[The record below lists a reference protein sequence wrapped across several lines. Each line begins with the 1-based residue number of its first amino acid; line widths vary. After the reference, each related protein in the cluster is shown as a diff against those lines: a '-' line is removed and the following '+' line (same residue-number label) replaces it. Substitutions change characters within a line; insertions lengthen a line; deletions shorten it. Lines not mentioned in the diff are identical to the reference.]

1 MTRPEHTRP
10 EHNCRP
16 VVNSNPIRQRMSRY
30 LCLAVVVLLGEST
43 AADAAEAKTL
53 QVATFQADVTPP
65 LGSPLCNGGVKP
77 AMEIV
82 TPLTARGIVLLGVEQ
97 PIVLCVLDWVGIAN
111 ESHDR
116 FREALA
122 DAVGTEAERVNLH
135 TLHQHDAPGS
145 DFATERLLAEHG
157 LGRRYSNPDFDAI
170 VLQRVAAAAKAAL
183 GTARPVTHIGLGSGQ
198 VEKVASN
205 RRILG
210 PDGRVIL
217 QRQSSGG
224 KNPAAREA
232 PEGTIDPLV
241 KLVTF
246 WSDDQPCAVLTYY
259 ATHPQ
264 SYYGQGSVNWDFVGM
279 ARELREQALPGV
291 PHIHFNGAAGNVA
304 AGKYNDGSKGTRP
317 ILAQRLAMGMQ
328 QAWKSQTKHTVT
340 AADVGWQ
347 AVPVVMPVRET
358 LVEEQLMAKLV
369 DPKKKDTDRLRAARD
384 LIFLRRTV
392 GGHRI
397 SISCLSLGRARILHM
412 PGELFV
418 EYQLAAQKMSPDNFV
433 AMAAYGDYG
442 PGYIGTSIAYT
453 QGGYETG
460 IVSRVSPAVEQVL
473 TGAMKTLLQA
483 DPKEKRSEQQKRN
496 EQQTEKPDEKETEKR
511 SALFEVPEVH
521 SSWDDL
527 TEGIETKA
535 DWHQRRAEL
544 KKKYLAL
551 LRDQHKPSKPALDLK
566 VHEEVVV
573 DGLYRRQLISYAVEA
588 DERAHA
594 YLGIPL
600 ELTDKAPAVVALHGT
615 YEFGKKRVAGLIDNP
630 DKAYLDHLCRR
641 GYVVIA
647 PEHFVSGHRVPAEG
661 SYETGQFYKKHP
673 QWTAV
678 GKFTYEHSIAI
689 DVLQTLDQVDDDR
702 IGALGH
708 SLGGHGTFF
717 LAAYDERVKV
727 SACNCGASFFRHN
740 PNVTGWSRDHWYV
753 YFKPIRPALL
763 KGELPPIDFHEIIA
777 LIAPRAFMDL
787 SGLNDGHGP
796 TQRQR
801 LLMLMK
807 IMEVYEHVE
816 APENFAFYVHGRGH
830 SVAHESRQLIYGW
843 MDTHLKPSDATKTR
857 LVTPESETAV
867 PAPH

>member
-1 MTRPEHTRP
+1 MIRSLILILTVTVAHS
-10 EHNCRP
+10 
-16 VVNSNPIRQRMSRY
+16 NSVRADTQR
-30 LCLAVVVLLGEST
+30 
-43 AADAAEAKTL
+43 TL
-53 QVATFQADVTPP
+53 QIATFQVDVTPP

-77 AMEIV
+77 VMEIV
-82 TPLTARGIVLLGVEQ
+82 TPLTARGIVLLGADQ
-97 PIVLCVLDWVGIAN
+97 PIVLCAFDWVGIAN

-122 DAVGTEAERVNLH
+122 LAVGTAADRVTLH

-145 DFATERLLAEHG
+145 DFATERLLSEHG
-157 LGRRYSNPDFDAI
+157 LERRYSNADFDAD
-170 VLQRVAAAAKAAL
+170 VMERVAAAAKASL
-183 GTARPVTHIGLGSGQ
+183 SRTQPVTHIGTGTGR

-210 PDGRVIL
+210 PDGRVVL

-224 KNPAAREA
+224 RNPAAREA

-241 KLVTF
+241 RLVTF
-246 WSDDQPCAVLTYY
+246 WNHDKACAVLTWY

-279 ARELREQALPGV
+279 ARDMREQALPGV
-291 PHIHFNGAAGNVA
+291 PHIHFDGAGGNVA
-304 AGKYNDGSKGTRP
+304 AGKYNDGSKETRP
-317 ILAQRLAMGMQ
+317 VLAERLARGMQ
-328 QAWKSQTKHTVT
+328 QAWQSQSKQPITV
-340 AADVGWQ
+340 ADVDWQ
-347 AVPVVMPVRET
+347 IERVAMPVRDT
-358 LVEEQLMAKLV
+358 LVEEELMQKLV
-369 DPKKKDTDRLRAARD
+369 DRQRKEIDRIRAARD
-384 LIFLRRTV
+384 LTFLRRTM

-397 SISCLSLGRARILHM
+397 PVSCLSLCDAKILHM

-418 EYQLAAQKMSPDNFV
+418 EYQLKAQKMLPDNFV

-460 IVSRVSPAVEQVL
+460 KVSRVAPEVEPVL
-473 TGAMKTLLQA
+473 TRAMTRLLQPRQTRD
-483 DPKEKRSEQQKRN
+483 DP
-496 EQQTEKPDEKETEKR
+496 
-511 SALFEVPEVH
+511 ALREVPEIH

-527 TEGIETKA
+527 TDGITTKA
-535 DWHQRRAEL
+535 DWHQRRIEL
-544 KKKYLAL
+544 KQKYLEL
-551 LRDQHKPSKPALDLK
+551 LRDKHKPEKPELDLQI
-566 VHEEVVV
+566 HEEVIV
-573 DGLYRRQLISYAVEA
+573 DGSYRRQLISYAVES

-600 ELTDKAPAVVALHGT
+600 KLTTKAPAVVALHGT
-615 YEFGKKRVAGLIDNP
+615 YKFGKQRVAGLIDNP

-647 PEHFVSGHRVPAEG
+647 PEHFVSGHRIPPNG
-661 SYETGQFYKKHP
+661 SYETGQFYEKHP
-673 QWTAV
+673 EWTAV
-678 GKFTYEHSIAI
+678 GKFTFEHSIAI
-689 DVLQTLDQVDDDR
+689 DVLQTLDQVDANR

-717 LAAYDERVKV
+717 LAAYDERIKA

-740 PNVTGWSRDHWYV
+740 PNVTGWSRDRWYV
-753 YFKPIRPALL
+753 YFKPIRAGLIR
-763 KGELPPIDFHEIIA
+763 GELPPIDFHEIIA

-796 TQRQR
+796 TQKQR

-807 IMEVYEHVE
+807 IMEIYQLEE
-816 APENFAFYVHGRGH
+816 APENFGFYVHGRGH
-830 SVAHESRQLIYGW
+830 SVAHESRQLMYGW
-843 MDTHLKPSDATKTR
+843 LDTHLKPPEATQTK
-857 LVTPESETAV
+857 LVTRESEINV
-867 PAPH
+867 LPGSR